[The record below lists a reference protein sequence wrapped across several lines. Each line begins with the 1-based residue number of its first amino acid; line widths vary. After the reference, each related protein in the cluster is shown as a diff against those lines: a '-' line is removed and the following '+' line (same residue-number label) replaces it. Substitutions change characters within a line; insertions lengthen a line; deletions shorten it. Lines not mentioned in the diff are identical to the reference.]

1 MTDWPKNEWMDQ
13 WQALSRQYWSAFQDM
28 TRDAGAN
35 GVAPAMPWQDGFEQ
49 WARMFGDAGKQSE
62 TIERVLASAKSF
74 TTFAQA
80 MIAAAAAGQ
89 GGATPNWSEALRGN
103 FGMPGM
109 SGGAVPGMSMPGMSM
124 PFGNPLGDALRDVA
138 GKSAKGFEQMMQ
150 SFAPMMQGAM
160 PGMQNFGA
168 FDPAKEAKSWLRV
181 PAFGFMREHQ
191 EHYQKMA
198 AAMLEYQEQNAK
210 YNALIMRSSQRGFEL
225 FESKLAAREEPGR
238 QIDSLRALYDLWVD
252 AAEEAYAEIAMS
264 PDFREIYGNLV
275 NAQMRVRSA
284 IQAEAERVATDFG
297 MPTRSELDSI
307 GQRLHELR
315 RELRA
320 GGRDGSAA
328 LARDVEKLRREVA
341 ELKSAL
347 AARDQS
353 PRIASSAPPRVAASP
368 SSRTTPGISAAA
380 SKPVE
385 RKRVRPKPA
394 AKRSR
399 GVAALRAGAG
409 ESVSAVAPPRKN
421 VSNDVAAKAPKRTSH
436 SAKKARVAAASAPR
450 TKKSIA
456 KIAHSPTRVGSPAS
470 SFAERIAAFA
480 RASHASAKSSKN
492 SLPLRV
498 AIAQR
503 SVATRRGR

>member
-28 TRDAGAN
+28 TRDAGAKD
-35 GVAPAMPWQDGFEQ
+35 AAAAMPWQDGFEQ
-49 WARMFGDAGKQSE
+49 WTRMFGDAGKQSE

-80 MIAAAAAGQ
+80 MIAAASAGQ
-89 GGATPNWSEALRGN
+89 GGGMPNWSDALRGN

-109 SGGAVPGMSMPGMSM
+109 AGGAMPGMSMPGVSM

-150 SFAPMMQGAM
+150 SFAPMMQGAAPM
-160 PGMQNFGA
+160 MQNFGG
-168 FDPAKEAKSWLRV
+168 FDPTKEAKSWLRV

-198 AAMLEYQEQNAK
+198 AAMLDYQEQNAK

-264 PDFREIYGNLV
+264 PEFREVYGNLV

-284 IQAEAERVATDFG
+284 MQQEAERVATDFG
-297 MPTRSELDSI
+297 MPTRTELDSI

-320 GGRDGSAA
+320 GGRESSAT
-328 LARDVEKLRREVA
+328 LAREVDKLRREVA

-347 AARDQS
+347 TARDASSRATASNSARAASNESS
-353 PRIASSAPPRVAASP
+353 PRATAAV
-368 SSRTTPGISAAA
+368 SAAA
-380 SKPVE
+380 AKPVE
-385 RKRVRPKPA
+385 RKRSRAKPA
-394 AKRSR
+394 KRAR
-399 GVAALRAGAG
+399 GVAALRAGHG
-409 ESVSAVAPPRKN
+409 DSVSVVAPARRNAPH
-421 VSNDVAAKAPKRTSH
+421 DVVAKTPKRASRAT
-436 SAKKARVAAASAPR
+436 KKARAASSSSAR
-450 TKKSIA
+450 SKKSIA
-456 KIAHSPTRVGSPAS
+456 KIAHSPTRVGMPAT
-470 SFAERIAAFA
+470 SFADRIAAFA
-480 RASHASAKSSKN
+480 RTSRGHVKSSKK
-492 SLPLRV
+492 SSPLRAV
-498 AIAQR
+498 FAQR
-503 SVATRRGR
+503 SVATRGGR